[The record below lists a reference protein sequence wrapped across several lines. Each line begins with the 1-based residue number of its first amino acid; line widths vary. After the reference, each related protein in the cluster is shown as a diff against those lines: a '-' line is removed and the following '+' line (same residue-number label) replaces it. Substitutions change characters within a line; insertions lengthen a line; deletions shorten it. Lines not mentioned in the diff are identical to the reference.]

1 MIGVIGVKLSNDENT
16 DLLLGLGLNLT
27 QARVYLSIL
36 RLDRAKVGQISK
48 FSKVRREEV
57 YRILP
62 ALERMGLV
70 ERILGKPTIIRAT
83 PISDALNFLVTE
95 EKTKSDERVSSMRI
109 RVQKLASKDWAQ
121 GDLKESIYI
130 LIPDRLS
137 ILTKTSSLIKNS
149 KKEVC
154 FIADKGR
161 VIPFLSQFLDEIR
174 PAVKK
179 GIQMRM
185 IFEGSVYENLLK
197 EKVRKMLSGDSIH
210 IKFHFEALNHFVV
223 SDDKEALVTTSKES
237 GLGESAVL
245 WTNNDNLIGVLK
257 TSFES
262 SWKTAE
268 D

>member
-1 MIGVIGVKLSNDENT
+1 LSNDENT

-27 QARVYLSIL
+27 QARVYLAIL
-36 RLDRAKVGQISK
+36 KLDRAKVGQIAK

-62 ALERMGLV
+62 TLETLGLV

-95 EKTKSDERVSSMRI
+95 EKTKSDERLSGMRTK
-109 RVQKLASKDWAQ
+109 VQKLASRDWKQ

-130 LIPDRLS
+130 LIPDRLL
-137 ILTKTSSLIKNS
+137 ILSKTSSLIKNS
-149 KKEVC
+149 KHEVC
-154 FIADKGR
+154 FITDKVR
-161 VIPFLSQFLDEIR
+161 VLAFLIEFSDELR

-179 GIQMRM
+179 GIQIRM
-185 IFEGSVYENLLK
+185 ILEGSDSEDLDR
-197 EKVRKMLSGDSIH
+197 EKVRKLLADDSVP
-210 IKFHFEALNHFVV
+210 IKFHHEPLNHFVV
-223 SDDKEALVTTSKES
+223 ADDKEAMITTSKES
-237 GLGESAVL
+237 GLGEAPVL

-262 SWKTAE
+262 SWQTAK